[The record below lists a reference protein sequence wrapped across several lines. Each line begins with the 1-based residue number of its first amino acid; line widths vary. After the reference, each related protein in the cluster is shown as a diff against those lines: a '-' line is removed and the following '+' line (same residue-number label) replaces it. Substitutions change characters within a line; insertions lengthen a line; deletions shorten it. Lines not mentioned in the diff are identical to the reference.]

1 MFSVMRQFFLII
13 LFSLAISW
21 GFAAQAQTA
30 DNQAELEQAKQVAV
44 QFLTA
49 AREGRMD
56 DANRLVTST
65 AADELQAQFKSDSQR
80 LKAAPAPEFQFA
92 LPLKTKSFAPEEYE
106 AQLVYASKNNGKWTT
121 TTLRL
126 YRYDDDPYRVEFWK
140 IDGREPNLFAMSD
153 DPVFKRMPTVMLSI
167 FLGMAAVGLIL
178 LFLILWLVRRKP
190 RLVAPENEVER
201 RVAAITRRE
210 EETTE

>member
-1 MFSVMRQFFLII
+1 MRQFFLLFMLSLQI
-13 LFSLAISW
+13 LW
-21 GFAAQAQTA
+21 GVAAQAQTA

-56 DANRLVTST
+56 DAKQLVTAT
-65 AADELQAQFKSDSQR
+65 ATDELQAQFKPDSQR
-80 LKAAPAPEFQFA
+80 LKAAPPPEFQFA
-92 LPLKTKSFAPEEYE
+92 LPLKTKSFDPAEYE
-106 AQLVYASKNNGKWTT
+106 MQLVYASKQNGEWTT
-121 TTLRL
+121 TMLRL

-140 IDGREPNLFAMSD
+140 IDNSEPNLFAMSD
-153 DPVFKRMPTVMLSI
+153 DPVFKQMPSIMRWI
-167 FLGMAAVGLIL
+167 FLGMAALGLIL

-201 RVAAITRRE
+201 RSAAITRRE
-210 EETTE
+210 EEPAE

>member
-1 MFSVMRQFFLII
+1 MRQFFL
-13 LFSLAISW
+13 LFMFSLQILW
-21 GFAAQAQTA
+21 GIEVQAQTA

-49 AREGRMD
+49 AREGRID
-56 DANRLVTST
+56 DAKRLVTAT
-65 AADELQAQFKSDSQR
+65 ATDELQLQFKSDSQR
-80 LKAAPAPEFQFA
+80 LKAVPPPEFQFA
-92 LPLKTKSFAPEEYE
+92 LPLKSKSFDPAEYE
-106 AQLVYASKNNGKWTT
+106 AQLVYASKQDGKWTT

-126 YRYDDDPYRVEFWK
+126 YRYDNDPYRVEFWK
-140 IDGREPNLFAMSD
+140 VDDNEPNLFAMSD
-153 DPVFKRMPTVMLSI
+153 DPVLKKMPTIMLWI

-190 RLVAPENEVER
+190 RLVASENEVER

-210 EETTE
+210 EEAVE